1 MASNKN
7 VLIYMDI
14 LTVELMVKSVKDL
27 NLADFESIQTC
38 IKQVT
43 ALRGVVYTCH
53 TCLKI

>member
-27 NLADFESIQTC
+27 NLVDFESIQTC